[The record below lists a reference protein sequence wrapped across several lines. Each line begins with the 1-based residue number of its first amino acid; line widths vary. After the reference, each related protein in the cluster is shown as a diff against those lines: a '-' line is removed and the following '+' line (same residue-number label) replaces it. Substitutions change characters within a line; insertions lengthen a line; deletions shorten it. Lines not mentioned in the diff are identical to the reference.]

1 MAMRIISSGSILA
14 VSLVLAACGD
24 MSSTVD
30 SSRTPCRDQPRP
42 ASGSLHV
49 RYSDP
54 SRFDT
59 VVISLDPRDNRSV
72 PYSWSPAR
80 GTQTDEVK
88 GLSFVKYWIVA
99 RYVRDGDTVDVFE
112 SETIEDGKSTNDAG
126 CTVYNTQSGI
136 DVRVLKWPN

>member
-1 MAMRIISSGSILA
+1 MAMRIVSVGAFLA
-14 VSLVLAACGD
+14 IPLVLAACGD

-42 ASGSLHV
+42 ASGSLQV

-54 SRFDT
+54 ARFDT
-59 VVISLDPRDNRSV
+59 VIISLDPRDNRSI

-88 GLSFVKYWIVA
+88 GLSFVKYWVVA
-99 RYVRDGDTVDVFE
+99 RYVRNGDTVDVFD

-126 CTVYNTQSGI
+126 CTVYNTRSGI
-136 DVRVLKWPN
+136 DMRVLKWPN